1 MYNFTTADELRYDGL
16 RGLTVPRTEAQ
27 ELALL
32 NTQIASVRRSL
43 QKAKASAQQ
52 WLDSPG
58 RSNEDRL
65 IMYSSR
71 MKEFRRVR
79 GVLDGLIAERERID
93 VEEKPDR

>member
-1 MYNFTTADELRYDGL
+1 MYSFTTADELRYDTL

-32 NTQIASVRRSL
+32 NAQIASVRRSL

-65 IMYSSR
+65 IMYARR
-71 MKEFRRVR
+71 MEEVRRLRSVW
-79 GVLDGLIAERERID
+79 DDLIAKMETFD
-93 VEEKPDR
+93 VETQPDR